1 MLDQQKG
8 APPDHCDQDQ
18 HTFRFAET
26 GSKSCELERV
36 QLRHNLARYKRR
48 DAQCVK
54 AEQYTAQLHRVSNIV
69 RNENSQVDSLQRG
82 AVQRASV
89 LQHVSQ
95 NVRRLR
101 LLAQL
106 SQSVL
111 SDLSGVSRRMLVAIE
126 AGEKNVSLS
135 TLDRVA
141 EALNVAFS
149 DLIQAPDAVDQ
160 SRINELA
167 WAGTN
172 TRSKAVLLAK
182 AVACKE
188 VELWEWT
195 LEPGDQY
202 HSQADADGWSEQ
214 LYVFEGCLTLVIDE
228 QSFTFSAGEFYMYAS
243 NKPHAYCNEGDK
255 VVRFIRNVVI

>member
-1 MLDQQKG
+1 M
-8 APPDHCDQDQ
+8 
-18 HTFRFAET
+18 
-26 GSKSCELERV
+26 
-36 QLRHNLARYKRR
+36 
-48 DAQCVK
+48 
-54 AEQYTAQLHRVSNIV
+54 
-69 RNENSQVDSLQRG
+69 
-82 AVQRASV
+82 QRASV

-101 LLAQL
+101 LLAHL
-106 SQSVL
+106 SQSAL

-149 DLIQAPDAVDQ
+149 DLIQAPDSVDP

-167 WAGTN
+167 WAGNSTA
-172 TRSKAVLLAK
+172 SKAVLLAK

-195 LEPGDQY
+195 LVPGDEY

-228 QSFTFSAGEFYMYAS
+228 QSFTFGAGEFYMYAS
-243 NKPHAYCNEGDK
+243 NKPHSYRNDGDE